1 MYIHKQLCIGVRV
14 RVHIYEL
21 KNLELTLSKNE
32 QRKIKKNSERLLRS
46 NKITIA
52 AKQSRQVVAA
62 ERATRI
68 ERETERM
75 RATRVMALDVTTS
88 DLVGIWKRGGEC
100 IAQSIQW
107 KSVCDWCASLFLCH
121 TQYECY
127 TKCIFQT
134 ILTHSINLR
143 RGETR
148 RCDARRRERREEER

>member
-1 MYIHKQLCIGVRV
+1 MCVYVCTYMNLKTSSWPWAKMSNEKKKLRAPLAIKQN
-14 RVHIYEL
+14 Y
-21 KNLELTLSKNE
+21 NSSK
-32 QRKIKKNSERLLRS
+32 
-46 NKITIA
+46 
-52 AKQSRQVVAA
+52 AKQTSRCCW
-62 ERATRI
+62 ESDTNR

-75 RATRVMALDVTTS
+75 RATRVMALAVTTS
-88 DLVGIWKRGGEC
+88 DLVGIWQRGGEC

-148 RCDARRRERREEER
+148 RCDAMQGEESGEKKSANTCC